1 MSEEEKKTGENP
13 QPAPDEEVTV
23 GDVSASE
30 PETEPEAA
38 PADVTEEAPEE
49 APEEAAAE
57 SPSEDVSEE
66 PSDEPSEP
74 EEASEEASEENP
86 EETPE
91 DVTEEAPEETPEEA
105 PEDVT
110 EKAAHETVSDDVED
124 EPAEE
129 DDKKRKVI
137 IGVSV
142 VAAIIVVF
150 IIVLLCLIG
159 SCTHRHTMSYVE
171 EVASTCETAGTVA
184 HWHCDECG
192 KDYAD
197 EAGEEELSDLALPL
211 AAHTLSHTDEVPST
225 CVKAGTA
232 EYWHCSVCNKNFAD
246 EAAEEELHDLA
257 LPLAAHTFVEDEYI
271 APTCTETGLSAGSHC
286 SVCNEVFAEQQVIP
300 ALGHALPEEGV
311 TITQEP
317 TCTVGG
323 SGTYECTRCH
333 EVLETTVAALGHNE
347 EQLQG
352 LAPTCTTEGYYGAII
367 CARCGETVKERE
379 VRPALGH
386 LYVPSEDNCAATC
399 TEDGLE
405 GKMVCSRCGTVD
417 PANPGTVL
425 EALGHLKPEDD
436 SLIER
441 VDPTCTEDGSES
453 YTCVRCGQPATDVLK
468 ALGHESVLEGNY
480 EATCTEAGLEGRT
493 VCTRCT
499 EVVNEGTVIAPLGH
513 TINESNVC
521 TVCNTP
527 ASTGLLFTL
536 GSDGASY
543 TLVGIG
549 TCTDTD
555 IIIPGTY
562 TDEESGLGALPVTGI
577 ANMAFFGASSVVS
590 ISIPYSV
597 TSVGSMAFMNCTSLE
612 NVKFGAAVTTIGSAA
627 FMGCESLTSVRFAAA
642 AEGWSVARSAGETG
656 TAVSSETLGDP
667 MQAAVLFKETYVQ
680 YDWTK
685 STAVIG

>member
-1 MSEEEKKTGENP
+1 MSEEEKRTGENP

-49 APEEAAAE
+49 ASEEAAAE

-91 DVTEEAPEETPEEA
+91 DVTEEAPEETSEEA

-257 LPLAAHTFVEDEYI
+257 LPLVAHTFVEDEYI

-333 EVLETTVAALGHNE
+333 EVLETTVAALGHKE
-347 EQLQG
+347 AQLEG
-352 LAPTCTTEGYYGAII
+352 KAPTCTEKGATGAVI
-367 CARCGETVKERE
+367 CTRCGNTLVESVEISE
-379 VRPALGH
+379 LGH
-386 LYVPSEDNCAATC
+386 DPVLSEDNHPATC
-399 TEDGLE
+399 TEAGLE
-405 GKMVCSRCGTVD
+405 GKTVCSRCNEVQNEGTI
-417 PANPGTVL
+417 L
-425 EALGHLKPEDD
+425 EALGHLQPEDD

-441 VDPTCTEDGSES
+441 VEPTCTQPGSES
-453 YTCVRCGQPATDVLK
+453 YTCVRCGQPATDVLEE
-468 ALGHESVLEGNY
+468 LGHDPVASEDNHD
-480 EATCTEAGLEGRT
+480 ATCTEAGLEGKT
-493 VCTRCT
+493 VCTRCE
-499 EVVNEGTVIAPLGH
+499 EVVDEGTVIAPYGH
-513 TINESNVC
+513 TIVNNVC

-527 ASTGLLFTL
+527 TSTGFEFMLI
-536 GSDGASY
+536 GGSY

-555 IIIPGTY
+555 ILIPDTY
-562 TDEESGLGALPVTGI
+562 TDPEGELGALPVTGI
-577 ANMAFFGASSVVS
+577 ANGVFSGAENIVSVS
-590 ISIPYSV
+590 IPDTV
-597 TSVGSMAFMNCTSLE
+597 TSVGSSVFADCTSLE
-612 NVKFGAAVTTIGSAA
+612 TVKFGAAVVSIGSSA
-627 FMGCESLTSVRFAAA
+627 FDGCTALTSVRIGTG
-642 AEGWSVARSAGETG
+642 EGWSVTRVVGAAGTP
-656 TAVSSETLGDP
+656 VDSEQLSDP
-667 MQAAVLFKETYVQ
+667 AQAAVLFKETYLQ
-680 YDWTK
+680 YEWTK